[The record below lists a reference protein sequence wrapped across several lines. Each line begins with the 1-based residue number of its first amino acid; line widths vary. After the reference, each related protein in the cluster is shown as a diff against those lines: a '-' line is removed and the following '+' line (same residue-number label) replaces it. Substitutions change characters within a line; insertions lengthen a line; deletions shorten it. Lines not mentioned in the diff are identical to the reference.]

1 MGLRKMPNWW
11 MDGQTGRQ
19 QWFYRTLPNIESL
32 NRKTNMQIF
41 RWPSARKQFS
51 SATSKNVFLI
61 LTSTSLISVIF
72 IGPDDH
78 QFMASNSRGLAR
90 VFFGRRV
97 ECWLPW
103 LMKKIWDFKLVKMV
117 KFGYLSIYFTQLKLP
132 NLKFIFHLQDT

>member
-1 MGLRKMPNWW
+1 MPNWW

-51 SATSKNVFLI
+51 STTSKNVFLM
-61 LTSTSLISVIF
+61 LTSTGLISVIF
-72 IGPDDH
+72 IEPDDH

-90 VFFGRRV
+90 VFLGGGLNVGYHGWWR
-97 ECWLPW
+97 
-103 LMKKIWDFKLVKMV
+103 
-117 KFGYLSIYFTQLKLP
+117 KFGILNYINTVCTKSASKDSP
-132 NLKFIFHLQDT
+132 NCFAIFGSSACRG